1 MNRLPSHQPSTSP
14 ALRLGDVP
22 FWGIILGLVLIVYR
36 PSLGFGFNSD
46 AFVLFRNATESF
58 FSALGWDHS
67 YHYMPVTS
75 LWIWFQHLFL
85 GAHQQAYQFVN
96 LLQHGV
102 MAGMVFLL
110 ARRMGLHRG
119 LAVFAGILF
128 AVAGSSYQVALWAI
142 VGCNYFVSGMFYLI
156 ALMLFIR
163 NNEEN
168 DGCGAWWIPLLF
180 AMALLSHEQS
190 LSLLPAC
197 AAFSL
202 LVLEAENGHGLQQL
216 LKWVPWRRTLK
227 RVTPMFGVLGAF
239 IGMKVLMS
247 SQAAVAGFGQDP
259 IFFLTALFRGLLHS
273 FSLRG
278 DATALTSALGIR
290 PSGTLM
296 LFLVIFGGFFLTI
309 VMSVL
314 RPVERF
320 LLCWNLGHLLMM
332 QMAIGVSIRHIYL
345 PTIPA
350 IILVVMVSYRALLA
364 VTQRLGTIRPET
376 SRILAIVLVLVFG
389 SVFLIYPSVKDVRE
403 AQAVWTGVDQVT
415 KDLQDQVR
423 LLVTEN
429 PEIDRLYILNP
440 TSRVLDPRFE
450 IYSFHNGI
458 AHLVKL
464 SAQDHFRS
472 LRVLHTTSE
481 NHANSS
487 RWTNQDVLRR
497 LLDKTSSGVLFFDPS
512 CHCFKRL
519 TRQILDHQ
527 LKLAEMTP
535 APFLISQKTRPDLAW
550 QEGLFPWLGIEPGKK
565 LNLQIDHPTDAPSW
579 FFIHYLA
586 EPGRQAAVSVNGVE
600 LGIIE
605 VSRIAKLQ
613 WTHQILKAGSLGDG
627 TDPARI
633 TITSIGSESFN
644 VGRLG
649 FLPIRGDF
657 SAPSTPEFFWST
669 NSVIKILPGLDLT
682 IPIPNCGSGPCTITV
697 IHRADFRGELSLRNS
712 DGLIGV
718 FGNPQEDSTPR
729 WVNQTLSRFSWNS
742 AWVSMKAES
751 SRPATL
757 AQLHFDLGDGSM
769 MSSGGG
775 FLSLYWAGSEG
786 GWAQDDDQTRFF
798 NPWLLGFAFLAG
810 IAVIFLVAIII
821 SKRTH

>member
-1 MNRLPSHQPSTSP
+1 MKRLPSPSP
-14 ALRLGDVP
+14 AARLGDVP
-22 FWGIILGLVLIVYR
+22 SLAVILGLVLILYR
-36 PSLGFGFNSD
+36 PSMGFGFNSD
-46 AFVLFRNATESF
+46 AFVLFGNASKSF
-58 FSALGWDHS
+58 FAALGWDHS

-85 GAHQQAYQFVN
+85 GTHQQAYQVVN

-102 MAGMVFLL
+102 MAGMAFLL
-110 ARRMGLHRG
+110 ARRLGLPRG
-119 LAVFAGILF
+119 LALFAGILF
-128 AVAGSSYQVALWAI
+128 AVAGSSYQVALWSI

-156 ALMLFIR
+156 ALMFFIR
-163 NNEEN
+163 NNEEKE
-168 DGCGAWWIPLLF
+168 GRSSWWIPLLF

-197 AAFSL
+197 VAFSL
-202 LVLEAENGHGLQQL
+202 LVLEAKDGRGLQQIL
-216 LKWVPWRRTLK
+216 TWMPWRRTLQ
-227 RVTPMFGVLGAF
+227 RVLPMFGVLGAF
-239 IGMKVLMS
+239 VGMKVLMS
-247 SQAAVAGFGQDP
+247 SRAAVAGFGQDP
-259 IFFLTALFRGLLHS
+259 IFFLTALFRGILHS

-278 DATALTSALGIR
+278 DATALTSAIGIR

-296 LFLVIFGGFFLTI
+296 LFLVILGGFFLTI

-314 RPVERF
+314 KPVERF

-332 QMAIGVSIRHIYL
+332 QMAIGVSIRHVYL

-350 IILVVMVSYRALLA
+350 TILVVMVSYRVFLA
-364 VTQRLGTIRPET
+364 ATQRLGTIRPEA
-376 SRILAIVLVLVFG
+376 SRILATVLVFVFG
-389 SVFLIYPSVKDVRE
+389 SVFLIYPSIKDVRE

-415 KDLQDQVR
+415 KDLQDQVH
-423 LLVTEN
+423 LAVDEN
-429 PEIDRLYILNP
+429 PEIDRLSILNP
-440 TSRVLDPRFE
+440 TSRVVDPRFE

-464 SAQDHFRS
+464 SAPDHFRS

-481 NHANSS
+481 NHASSS

-497 LLDKTSSGVLFFDPS
+497 LLDNASSGVLFFDPS
-512 CHCFKRL
+512 GPGFKRL
-519 TRQILDHQ
+519 TRRILDHQ
-527 LKLAEMTP
+527 LELAEMIP
-535 APFLISQKTRPDLAW
+535 APFLVSQETRPDLPW

-565 LNLQIDHPTDAPSW
+565 LNLQIEHPTDTPSW
-579 FFIHYLA
+579 FFIHSLA

-605 VSRIAKLQ
+605 VSGIAKLQ
-613 WTHQILKAGSLGDG
+613 WTHQILEAGFLGDG

-633 TITSIGSESFN
+633 TITSIGSKSFN
-644 VGRLG
+644 FGRLG

-657 SAPSTPEFFWST
+657 SAPSTPEFYWST
-669 NSVIKILPGLDLT
+669 NSVIKVLPGLDLT
-682 IPIPNCGSGPCTITV
+682 IPVPDCGSGPCTVTV
-697 IHRADFRGELSLRNS
+697 IHRADFQGELSLKTS
-712 DGLIGV
+712 DGLIGI
-718 FGNPQEDSTPR
+718 FGNPQEDHTPR
-729 WVNQTLSRFSWNS
+729 WVNQTLSLPRWNS

-757 AQLHFDLGDGSM
+757 AQLHFDLGDGSV

-775 FLSLYWAGSEG
+775 FLNLYWDGPG
-786 GWAQDDDQTRFF
+786 GDWAQDDDQGRLF

-810 IAVIFLVAIII
+810 IAVLFLVAIVI
-821 SKRTH
+821 SKRT